1 MHKSTKSDIPDDTY
15 FIVLSMLS
23 EADTRGNGIEF
34 SSLNHFD
41 LMVMLDGGIK
51 FADFKTALDQ
61 WLGLLPF
68 DSSKSLGWA
77 MIREAALLSAATR
90 LNMLEEED

>member
-1 MHKSTKSDIPDDTY
+1 
-15 FIVLSMLS
+15 
-23 EADTRGNGIEF
+23 
-34 SSLNHFD
+34 
-41 LMVMLDGGIK
+41 MVMLDGGIK
-51 FADFKTALDQ
+51 FADFKTALDE

-90 LNMLEEED
+90 LNMLEEEE